1 MANANTRPYE
11 IIAGPLDV
19 YLAAVGTTFPAI
31 GMTDAQIQAG
41 GTWTYLGYTE
51 GGIKVSHPQTVVELR
66 ADQVTGPVKAVRS
79 EEGLEITFD
88 LASLTLENY
97 AAALNRFTGGVT
109 QSGGNSSIPLY
120 RGGFQVEQVAL
131 LARQG
136 HLSPYGDSA
145 LQFEVPSCFQAD
157 APEDTHTKDNKS
169 VLSTSWHAIIDPT
182 VAVGSDDSFGRLRAG
197 GVKTP

>member
-1 MANANTRPYE
+1 MSNTLPYE

-19 YLAAVGTTFPAI
+19 YFAPVGTTFPAI

-41 GTWTYLGYTE
+41 GTWSFIGYTE
-51 GGIKVSHPQTVVELR
+51 GGVKVAHPQTVVELR
-66 ADQVTGPVKAVRS
+66 ADQVTAPVKAVRS

-97 AAALNRFTGGVT
+97 ALALNRST
-109 QSGGNSSIPLY
+109 QVIASGGNSSVPLY

-136 HLSPYGDSA
+136 HLSPYGDLP
-145 LQFEVPSCFQAD
+145 LQFEVPSCFQAE
-157 APEDTHTKDNKS
+157 APETGFTKDNKA
-169 VLSTSWHAIIDPT
+169 VLSCSFHAIADPNRAT
-182 VAVGSDDSFGRLRAG
+182 DDEAFGRLRAG
-197 GVKTP
+197 GVAS

>member
-1 MANANTRPYE
+1 M
-11 IIAGPLDV
+11 
-19 YLAAVGTTFPAI
+19 YLAPVGTAFPAV

-41 GTWTYLGYTE
+41 GTWSFLGYTE
-51 GGIKVSHPQTVVELR
+51 GGIKVAHPQTVVELR

-97 AAALNRFTGGVT
+97 AAALNRFVGGVT
-109 QSGGNSSIPLY
+109 QSGGNSSVPLY

-136 HLSPYGDSA
+136 HLSPYGDEA
-145 LQFEVPSCFQAD
+145 LQFEVPSCFQAE
-157 APEDTHTKDNKS
+157 APEDTFTKDNKAL
-169 VLSTSWHAIIDPT
+169 LSTSWHAIIDPDAAT
-182 VAVGSDDSFGRLRAG
+182 SDDSFGHLRAG
-197 GVKTP
+197 GIAS

>member
-1 MANANTRPYE
+1 MANNNTRPYE
-11 IIAGPLDV
+11 IIAGPLDI

-41 GTWTYLGYTE
+41 GTWSFLGYTE
-51 GGIKVSHPQTVVELR
+51 GGIKVAHPQTVVELR

-88 LASLTLENY
+88 LASITLENY

-109 QSGGNSSIPLY
+109 QVGSASSSVPLY

-157 APEDTHTKDNKS
+157 APEDTFTKDNKA
-169 VLSTSWHAIIDPT
+169 VLATSWHAIIDPDAAT
-182 VAVGSDDSFGRLRAG
+182 ADDSFGHLRAG
-197 GVKTP
+197 GVAS